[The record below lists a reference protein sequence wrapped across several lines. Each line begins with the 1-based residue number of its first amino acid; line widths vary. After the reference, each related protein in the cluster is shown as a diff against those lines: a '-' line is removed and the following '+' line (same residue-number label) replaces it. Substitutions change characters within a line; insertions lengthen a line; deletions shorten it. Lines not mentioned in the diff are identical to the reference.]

1 MKIFP
6 LFLAFIL
13 LFSNLTYAQDN
24 WFYNSQNLVISIN
37 LSSEAK
43 IIPTSLDYNVNYITV
58 NLSHYPYDADNQKV
72 FDFNIKPN
80 AEKENNALLFEWQN
94 PKDRISFG
102 YETRIKTS
110 SNIIKIKEKVP
121 FPIINLPNELKQFT
135 EPKEIIDSDSDDIIR
150 LASKLAEGEDDL
162 YIVVHK
168 IAEWTKDNIEYNLST
183 LTADVSQKASWIL
196 ENRQGVCDELT
207 SLFIAMLRSLGI
219 PAKFISGIAYTNSEL
234 FPENWGSHGWAEVYF
249 PGYGWIPYDVTYGQF
264 GYIDPTH
271 VKMKESVD
279 SNEASVQYKWVSR
292 NIELETKDLDIDASL
307 EDKSGRAKNH
317 ISFNADILKKNI
329 GFDSYNLVEAVLEN
343 LEDYYVSLE
352 IYLSKPIEVE
362 ITGDPSKN
370 ILLKPNERKS
380 VFWITKLTK
389 ELQNNFIYT
398 FPLTIYS
405 LGDAAAD
412 ASFKSTKGDI
422 VYSFDEINSALKQK
436 IEEDEKTY
444 SRDIKIN
451 CSIDKNEFY
460 SYESALLSCKIRNIG
475 NIFLESLD
483 VCFIEKCKEIDLGIT
498 QEKSLNFSVENL
510 KEEKKEFVLSAK
522 NAEVSKAEY
531 IKFDVLDR
539 PEIRI
544 KNINAP
550 NQISYDDNFKVEFLL
565 NKESRS
571 NPQNIEII
579 FMQNGFEKVFYLD
592 ELFQDRSLAINLL
605 GKNLKKGINEFNIIT
620 KYEDKNQKKYE
631 TAENF
636 SIDLIN
642 VTLIQNIYLTTN
654 NFLLVLENLTPR
666 SLLLVVIGAIF
677 VFIAMLWVI
686 FRKRN

>member
-234 FPENWGSHGWAEVYF
+234 LGRGIF
-249 PGYGWIPYDVTYGQF
+249 
-264 GYIDPTH
+264 
-271 VKMKESVD
+271 
-279 SNEASVQYKWVSR
+279 SR
-292 NIELETKDLDIDASL
+292 LWLD
-307 EDKSGRAKNH
+307 
-317 ISFNADILKKNI
+317 
-329 GFDSYNLVEAVLEN
+329 
-343 LEDYYVSLE
+343 
-352 IYLSKPIEVE
+352 
-362 ITGDPSKN
+362 
-370 ILLKPNERKS
+370 
-380 VFWITKLTK
+380 
-389 ELQNNFIYT
+389 
-398 FPLTIYS
+398 
-405 LGDAAAD
+405 
-412 ASFKSTKGDI
+412 
-422 VYSFDEINSALKQK
+422 
-436 IEEDEKTY
+436 
-444 SRDIKIN
+444 
-451 CSIDKNEFY
+451 
-460 SYESALLSCKIRNIG
+460 
-475 NIFLESLD
+475 
-483 VCFIEKCKEIDLGIT
+483 
-498 QEKSLNFSVENL
+498 
-510 KEEKKEFVLSAK
+510 
-522 NAEVSKAEY
+522 
-531 IKFDVLDR
+531 
-539 PEIRI
+539 
-544 KNINAP
+544 
-550 NQISYDDNFKVEFLL
+550 
-565 NKESRS
+565 
-571 NPQNIEII
+571 
-579 FMQNGFEKVFYLD
+579 
-592 ELFQDRSLAINLL
+592 
-605 GKNLKKGINEFNIIT
+605 
-620 KYEDKNQKKYE
+620 
-631 TAENF
+631 
-636 SIDLIN
+636 
-642 VTLIQNIYLTTN
+642 TL
-654 NFLLVLENLTPR
+654 
-666 SLLLVVIGAIF
+666 
-677 VFIAMLWVI
+677 
-686 FRKRN
+686 

>member
-1 MKIFP
+1 M
-6 LFLAFIL
+6 
-13 LFSNLTYAQDN
+13 
-24 WFYNSQNLVISIN
+24 
-37 LSSEAK
+37 
-43 IIPTSLDYNVNYITV
+43 
-58 NLSHYPYDADNQKV
+58 
-72 FDFNIKPN
+72 
-80 AEKENNALLFEWQN
+80 
-94 PKDRISFG
+94 
-102 YETRIKTS
+102 
-110 SNIIKIKEKVP
+110 
-121 FPIINLPNELKQFT
+121 
-135 EPKEIIDSDSDDIIR
+135 
-150 LASKLAEGEDDL
+150 
-162 YIVVHK
+162 
-168 IAEWTKDNIEYNLST
+168 
-183 LTADVSQKASWIL
+183 
-196 ENRQGVCDELT
+196 
-207 SLFIAMLRSLGI
+207 
-219 PAKFISGIAYTNSEL
+219 
-234 FPENWGSHGWAEVYF
+234 
-249 PGYGWIPYDVTYGQF
+249 
-264 GYIDPTH
+264 
-271 VKMKESVD
+271 
-279 SNEASVQYKWVSR
+279 
-292 NIELETKDLDIDASL
+292 
-307 EDKSGRAKNH
+307 
-317 ISFNADILKKNI
+317 
-329 GFDSYNLVEAVLEN
+329 
-343 LEDYYVSLE
+343 
-352 IYLSKPIEVE
+352 
-362 ITGDPSKN
+362 
-370 ILLKPNERKS
+370 
-380 VFWITKLTK
+380 
-389 ELQNNFIYT
+389 
-398 FPLTIYS
+398 
-405 LGDAAAD
+405 
-412 ASFKSTKGDI
+412 
-422 VYSFDEINSALKQK
+422 
-436 IEEDEKTY
+436 
-444 SRDIKIN
+444 
-451 CSIDKNEFY
+451 
-460 SYESALLSCKIRNIG
+460 LSCKIRNIG